1 VETLVE
7 TTFSLVETTF
17 SLVETSVAFSTDQ
30 LYPQVQHAHNLA

>member
-7 TTFSLVETTF
+7 TTFSLVET
-17 SLVETSVAFSTDQ
+17 SVALSMDQ